1 MLPRFDLYQPKSLP
15 EALGLLAEAKDSLGA
30 FAGGT
35 NLIPDLR
42 GGRESRRKFLSLVN
56 LEELRFVGAANGH
69 IEIGGRTTVND
80 LFRSEEIAQA
90 APALH
95 ASAKIFAGHMV
106 RSAATVAGNIC
117 YGSPSADLLP
127 PLLCLDAEV
136 TLASAGG
143 SRRMPLSQFNV
154 GYKKTALNPGEL
166 LTKLSWARPGPGR
179 VQLFYKLGMRKG
191 DAISVINAAV
201 SLTLQDRVCSDARIA
216 LGSVA
221 ATVVRAGKAEK
232 LLAGRELDDKLIE
245 EAAELAT
252 AAIAPIDD
260 LRASREYRL
269 HTARVLVKRLLR
281 QAIAASVAAQ
291 GGIER

>member
-1 MLPRFDLYQPKSLP
+1 MLPRFDLYQPKTLP
-15 EALGLLAEAKDSLGA
+15 EALGLLSEGRGSLRP

-42 GGRESRRKFLSLVN
+42 GGKEKSRKFVSLTQ
-56 LEELRFVGAANGH
+56 LDELRFTHRVNGH
-69 IEIGGRTTVND
+69 LEIGSRATVND
-80 LFRSEEIAQA
+80 LFRSGDIRDT

-95 ASAKIFAGHMV
+95 ASAKCFAGHMV

-136 TLASAGG
+136 TLSSAGG
-143 SRRMPLSQFNV
+143 SRRMPLSQFNL
-154 GYKKTALNPGEL
+154 GYKKTALEPGEL

-191 DAISVINAAV
+191 DAISVVNAAV
-201 SLTLQDRVCSDARIA
+201 SLTLNERVASDVRIA

-221 ATVVRAGKAEK
+221 ATVVRAEKAEK
-232 LLAGRELDDKLIE
+232 LLSGRELDGRLID
-245 EAAELAT
+245 EAADLAV
-252 AAIAPIDD
+252 AATAPIDD
-260 LRASREYRL
+260 LRASKEYRL
-269 HTARVLVKRLLR
+269 HTSRVLVRRLLR
-281 QAIAASVAAQ
+281 QAMTASAAA
-291 GGIER
+291 